1 MATREDAYLLVQLLR
16 WGSESGVDQAM
27 RTIFSPEFDPETEPM
42 ESPTVA
48 RVLAFGEAVGTLVK
62 HDLLDAEL
70 VWDFLWVEGI
80 WTKVS
85 RHALAAREAE
95 HEPRLYE
102 NFEALVAKTARVGA
116 Q

>member
-27 RTIFSPEFDPETEPM
+27 RTIFS
-42 ESPTVA
+42 TVA

-102 NFEALVAKTARVGA
+102 NFEALVARTAVGA
-116 Q
+116 H